1 MLRNYDLIF
10 LALYLGITKGAPL
23 YVGSEDSE
31 AFEEMRYDVKAH
43 PIAYKGMGQ
52 SSPQSS
58 IFIVID
64 LLFPHNIQI

>member
-10 LALYLGITKGAPL
+10 LGQYPGITEGAPM

-31 AFEEMRYDVKAH
+31 AFEEMRYDVKVH
-43 PIAYKGMGQ
+43 PIANKGMGQ

-64 LLFPHNIQI
+64 QLFPHNIQI